1 MNYARV
7 KVSYGTLG
15 NQGNSAGYLHIPTME
30 TAAQGPWIING
41 KRPTYVK
48 TPGLLNKVR
57 TWEKITTFDLGL
69 EARFLNNQLSME
81 LGYFN
86 RCSWDIIGPP
96 TPLPAVLGAN
106 APSVNNAELVTKGF
120 EAQLSWRDKI
130 TSRLDYSIG
139 LNLADATTEVT
150 NIMQLLNH

>member
-1 MNYARV
+1 M
-7 KVSYGTLG
+7 
-15 NQGNSAGYLHIPTME
+15 
-30 TAAQGPWIING
+30 
-41 KRPTYVK
+41 
-48 TPGLLNKVR
+48 NKVR

-150 NIMQLLNH
+150 KYNATSKSLDSNNGMQERNSVIFGGMK

>member
-1 MNYARV
+1 
-7 KVSYGTLG
+7 
-15 NQGNSAGYLHIPTME
+15 
-30 TAAQGPWIING
+30 
-41 KRPTYVK
+41 
-48 TPGLLNKVR
+48 
-57 TWEKITTFDLGL
+57 
-69 EARFLNNQLSME
+69 ME

-150 NIMQLLNH
+150 KYNANSKSLDSNKWYAGKKFGDIWGYEVDKHRSSKI